1 MELHQVRYFI
11 ALCKSLNFTRAAEA
25 CNITQSALTRAIQKL
40 EDELGGPLL
49 QRERNLTQLSELG
62 RLMQPLLE
70 QSLAMADAAKDH
82 ADKFRNGEKA
92 SLHLGLPSMVYAG
105 VARDILAEVIN
116 RLPAL
121 EVALSADSQPRM
133 IEELLQGEVDA
144 AFLVDDGNL
153 PERLITWILYKER
166 FQIVIAPDHPLA
178 KLESI
183 PVNALAGQS
192 IVECRECCISAKL
205 RELCAQMGVALRS
218 RHFVDTED
226 HLQHLASISLGFA
239 LLPEKIS
246 AMPPL
251 VTRTLA
257 GADLSQSI
265 VLAVVSGRRFSPA
278 LNLFIRVARARN
290 FAVEKRNR
298 NRELHGFAFK

>member
-1 MELHQVRYFI
+1 MPISEFVAWRRTGSAFGNRADTGSQNLDTEHPFDLDRGFVGSSQYEWLLAGAATTKPLAALGGLVMGRRPSMELHQVRYFI

-153 PERLITWILYKER
+153 PERLITWILYKE
-166 FQIVIAPDHPLA
+166 
-178 KLESI
+178 
-183 PVNALAGQS
+183 
-192 IVECRECCISAKL
+192 
-205 RELCAQMGVALRS
+205 
-218 RHFVDTED
+218 
-226 HLQHLASISLGFA
+226 
-239 LLPEKIS
+239 
-246 AMPPL
+246 
-251 VTRTLA
+251 
-257 GADLSQSI
+257 
-265 VLAVVSGRRFSPA
+265 
-278 LNLFIRVARARN
+278 
-290 FAVEKRNR
+290 
-298 NRELHGFAFK
+298 